1 LDLRISELPPLRGE
15 DLREHDLAALA
26 DLSAS
31 ETRQI
36 TVKELIQDGIQ
47 LIDDGTI
54 PGAKIVDDSITAQQ
68 IATDAVTDDELAD
81 NAVDTAAIQFEA
93 VTNEKV
99 AYGLDGA
106 KLADESV
113 YAEKISWDALDRGL
127 DKGSGLIGHTNAIQP
142 GQRSGFTFDAQGHIS
157 AHRALIGTDL
167 PPATETDLGG
177 VHVPLEGGLRI
188 SLDGSITHV
197 ADTDPGLHNGIQYD
211 EHGHVVGTAPLLPS
225 DLPLATEETVGGVY
239 VPELPLTID
248 NGALGHAD
256 SGVEAGTYTKVAVD
270 QTGHVIEGTQLTED
284 DVPELD
290 ADKIVSGRFGSERF
304 ALNSVKAEHLCD
316 YSIAHILQ
324 QRPKPEFAGQWWIN
338 PIDRSA
344 YVWVGTVDGPDTV
357 ENGYWMNLG
366 YGSAVDQNARFGG
379 TYDAELNVV
388 EAISTLGNSGG
399 IVVGNPLPP
408 PAQQNAGMYLIVVKP
423 GVGTSPAPGEALGVG
438 DWVFSLG
445 NGTNWIKVGVITGQN
460 GVIRDEDVIVEGS
473 NLYPEMPGVANQE
486 EANNTLWSY
495 CQVASGDLRGTVKP
509 SASVIVDVDGVMDV
523 NVVDE
528 GEF

>member
-1 LDLRISELPPLRGE
+1 MDLRISELPPLRGE

-113 YAEKISWDALDRGL
+113 FAEKISWDALDRGL
-127 DKGSGLIGHTNAIQP
+127 DKGSGLIGHTNDIQP
-142 GQRSGFTFDAQGHIS
+142 GQRSGITFDAQGHIS

-177 VHVPLEGGLRI
+177 VHVPMEGGLRI
-188 SLDGSITHV
+188 SLDGSITHA
-197 ADTDPGLHNGIQYD
+197 ADTEPGLHNGIQYD

-239 VPELPLTID
+239 VPELPLAVED
-248 NGALGHAD
+248 GALTHAD

-284 DVPELD
+284 DVPLLD
-290 ADKIVSGRFGSERF
+290 ADKIVSGRFGSDRL

-344 YVWVGTVDGPDTV
+344 YIWVGTVDGPDTV

-445 NGTNWIKVGVITGQN
+445 NGSNWIKVGVITGQN

-473 NLYPEMPGVANQE
+473 NLYPVMPGVANQE